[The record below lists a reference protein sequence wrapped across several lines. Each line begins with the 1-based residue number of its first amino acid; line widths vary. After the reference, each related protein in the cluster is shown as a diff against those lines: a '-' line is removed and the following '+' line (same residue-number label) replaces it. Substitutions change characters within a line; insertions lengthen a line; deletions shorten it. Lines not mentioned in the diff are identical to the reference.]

1 MRRNIPIIFAILGL
15 LSLILCSACVS
26 QPPTTQTTPA
36 TQQSGGLVEVTVPT
50 ESPYIS
56 FDVAQRNLQ
65 DYQPG
70 SVNNPTLMKT
80 VYYITGIDVDQSGNA
95 RSWIF
100 GVRNANGTEMLAYD
114 RSGWVTLPWNALPGL
129 EEIRDDSMVSP
140 ARLFSQNPAV
150 IIGNPPSAIPE
161 RRDLELKQGVYT
173 LTITSGSTTRI
184 LSFNATT
191 GELIP

>member
-1 MRRNIPIIFAILGL
+1 MRRNILIIFGILGL

-26 QPPTTQTTPA
+26 QPPTNQT
-36 TQQSGGLVEVTVPT
+36 TQQSGGLVQVSVPT

-56 FDVAQRNLQ
+56 FAVAQRNLQ
-65 DYQPG
+65 TTQPDTE
-70 SVNNPTLMKT
+70 NNSTLMMT
-80 VYYITGIDVDQSGNA
+80 VYYITGIDVEQSGNA

-100 GVRNANGTEMLAYD
+100 GVRDANGTEMLAYD
-114 RSGWVTLPWNALPGL
+114 RSGWVTIPWNAPPGL

-140 ARLFSQNPAV
+140 ERLFSQNTAV
-150 IIGNPPSAIPE
+150 IIGNPPPAIPE

-191 GELIP
+191 GELIPQP

>member
-26 QPPTTQTTPA
+26 QPPTNQT
-36 TQQSGGLVEVTVPT
+36 TQQSGGLVQVSVPT
-50 ESPYIS
+50 ESSYIS

-65 DYQPG
+65 AYQPD
-70 SVNNPTLMKT
+70 SVNNPTLITK
-80 VYYITGIDVDQSGNA
+80 VYYITGIDVEQSGNA

-100 GVRNANGTEMLAYD
+100 GVRDANGTEMLAYD
-114 RSGWVTLPWNALPGL
+114 RSGWVTLPWNASPVL
-129 EEIRDDSMVSP
+129 EEIQDDSMVSP
-140 ARLFSQNPAV
+140 ARLFSQNTAV

-161 RRDLELKQGVYT
+161 RRDLELKQGIYT
-173 LTITSGSTTRI
+173 LTITSGNTARI

-191 GELIP
+191 GELIPQP